1 SFGRIN
7 HGYNAILAFFL
18 RRRLDLVMAVT
29 AVVAITVAWPA
40 QKIESGVVQEDER
53 GGFEVDVNLP
63 PSTTLEEAE
72 AHFGRVEKI
81 LEAKQQEWD
90 LQTYL
95 IVHSRAGGEVQGWF
109 NTPRN
114 NDVSTRELVEEL
126 VELMPERAGSEIYT
140 GLGND
145 DADERK
151 NLQIYRLV
159 GEDPRQL
166 EELGSDLE
174 GVLGKV
180 EGVIGVKQT
189 AAEGSEEMAIRL
201 DRERVQRLGINPQA
215 VAGVIRN
222 SIGGRSLPKFYRDGR
237 EIPVRVR
244 YQEEDRESLGQ
255 LWDFRVPTAS
265 GDVVSLGA
273 VTRAERLEGA
283 DRIFRTNKQVT
294 RSITLE
300 LRDGDEKETRK
311 RLDALVAQI
320 DLPEGVKFGSPRRG
334 GGSVDDVQQMIFA
347 AGLSVVFIYL
357 LMGFLFESF
366 ILPLS
371 IVTTIPLAALGVV
384 WGHFFSGV
392 DMDSL
397 GWVGAVLLIGVV
409 VNNGIVLVDAVNR
422 LRAEGMGRTEA
433 LLASAD
439 RRFRPI
445 MMTAL
450 TTICG
455 MVPLLIGQTSS
466 IGLSY
471 QSFGVTLIGG
481 MTVATLL
488 TLLVV
493 PVAYTFFDDIRRRLE
508 LLVSRV
514 FKGDPADADADFE
527 DGAADA
533 PDPAVAGG

>member
-1 SFGRIN
+1 AENIFRFHQAGYSRRDACVRGAGEISLAIVMATLTTMVVFLPVSLVEGAGQFFLLRLSIPITVSLLASLLVALIFVPLSVYLTLGRSGPKENKLGEKARSVMKELYDRSFGRIN
-7 HGYNAILAFFL
+7 RGYNSILAFFL

-40 QKIESGVVQEDER
+40 QKVESGVVQEDER
-53 GGFEVDVNLP
+53 GGFEVDVQLP

-95 IVHSRAGGEVQGWF
+95 IIHSRSGGEVQGWF

-114 NDVSTRELVEEL
+114 NDVSTRELVEQL
-126 VELMPERAGSEIYT
+126 VALMPERAGSEIYT
-140 GLGND
+140 GLGSD

-166 EELGSDLE
+166 ETLGSDLE
-174 GVLGKV
+174 GVLGGV

-255 LWDFRVPTAS
+255 LWDFRVPTES
-265 GDVVSLGA
+265 GDVVAVGS
-273 VTRAERLEGA
+273 VTRAERMEGA

-300 LRDGDEKETRK
+300 LR
-311 RLDALVAQI
+311 
-320 DLPEGVKFGSPRRG
+320 
-334 GGSVDDVQQMIFA
+334 A
-347 AGLSVVFIYL
+347 A
-357 LMGFLFESF
+357 
-366 ILPLS
+366 
-371 IVTTIPLAALGVV
+371 
-384 WGHFFSGV
+384 
-392 DMDSL
+392 
-397 GWVGAVLLIGVV
+397 
-409 VNNGIVLVDAVNR
+409 R
-422 LRAEGMGRTEA
+422 
-433 LLASAD
+433 
-439 RRFRPI
+439 
-445 MMTAL
+445 
-450 TTICG
+450 G
-455 MVPLLIGQTSS
+455 MVVTIDSGRMK
-466 IGLSY
+466 LSKRKP
-471 QSFGVTLIGG
+471 I
-481 MTVATLL
+481 
-488 TLLVV
+488 
-493 PVAYTFFDDIRRRLE
+493 
-508 LLVSRV
+508 SR
-514 FKGDPADADADFE
+514 
-527 DGAADA
+527 
-533 PDPAVAGG
+533 